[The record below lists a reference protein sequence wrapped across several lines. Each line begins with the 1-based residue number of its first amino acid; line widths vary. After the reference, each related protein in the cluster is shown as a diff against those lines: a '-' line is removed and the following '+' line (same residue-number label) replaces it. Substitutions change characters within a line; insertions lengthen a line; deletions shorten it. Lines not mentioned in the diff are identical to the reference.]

1 MMERARL
8 SLASLFERCLSADY
22 VQVGQAA
29 NYAAVRQGDTLQLC
43 FQDSD
48 GSEDWKN
55 NLDFPARPYREMD
68 DVRWYAHRGFVRV
81 WKEIEPYIAPMVVD
95 PTLRRVVTV
104 GYSHGGALAVLCH
117 EYVWFHRPD
126 LRESMEGYG
135 FGCPRVLWGPRGGG
149 LMARWQRFAV
159 VRNIDD
165 IITHLP
171 PRALGYFHVGHLV
184 EIGEKGKYSPI
195 AAHRAENILKELKQ

>member
-1 MMERARL
+1 M
-8 SLASLFERCLSADY
+8 ASLYERCLTADY

-29 NYAAVRQGDTLQLC
+29 NYAAVRQGDALHLY

-68 DVRWYAHRGFVRV
+68 GVRWYAHRGFVRV
-81 WKEIEPYIAPMVVD
+81 WKEIEPYIAPMIAD
-95 PTLRRVVTV
+95 PTLRRVMTV

-126 LRESMEGYG
+126 LRGSMEGYG
-135 FGCPRVLWGPRGGG
+135 FGCPRVLWGPRGEG
-149 LMARWQRFAV
+149 LMARWQRFWV
-159 VRNIDD
+159 VRNVDD
-165 IITHLP
+165 LVTHLP
-171 PRALGYFHVGHLV
+171 PRALGYFHAGNLW

-195 AAHRAENILKELKQ
+195 DAHRAENILRELKQ